1 MSGKTTSQPL
11 IKNINNPYV
20 KKLLKTPVKKVNY
33 IKEKIK
39 EKKKKGLRPLLKKF
53 IGYETH

>member
-1 MSGKTTSQPL
+1 MSGKTTSHPL
-11 IKNINNPYV
+11 IKNINNPYI
-20 KKLLKTPVKKVNY
+20 KKLLKPPVKKLNY